1 MKRLVWLL
9 SILLLAPGVS
19 SCGCPSILNTRLE
32 PSILTLSVGKT
43 APPPRAS
50 VQGCFDP
57 WREVE
62 VEEWT
67 SDDPNIASVNS
78 DTGVI
83 TGIAPGETRI
93 TATADEPVPFGGE
106 VSVTIVSPT
115 TASR

>member
-1 MKRLVWLL
+1 MKRSVWLL
-9 SILLLAPGVS
+9 SILLLFLGIS
-19 SCGCPSILNTRLE
+19 SCGCPAILNTRLE
-32 PSILTLSVGKT
+32 PGSLTLAVGKT

-57 WREVE
+57 WRDVE
-62 VEEWT
+62 VEKWA
-67 SDDPNIASVNS
+67 SDDPGIASVHP

-106 VSVTIVSPT
+106 IFVTVVSP
-115 TASR
+115 AVAAR